1 MQVFPPQPCHNLFL
15 SYPSLYTFVCAGA
28 LWICVFNWV
37 YRRLLYPFTSF
48 PRQVLM
54 PKIPSWQAT
63 LFDNIISLYT
73 EELLEVVI
81 EYPICMCLE
90 DEVVVDASGVAR
102 DVFLQFFLKHISIYL
117 MAHLFYTKLYMLRWA
132 WQHFLHWVQWHHMPT

>member
-1 MQVFPPQPCHNLFL
+1 
-15 SYPSLYTFVCAGA
+15 
-28 LWICVFNWV
+28 
-37 YRRLLYPFTSF
+37 
-48 PRQVLM
+48 M

-117 MAHLFYTKLYMLRWA
+117 MAHLFYTKLYMLR
-132 WQHFLHWVQWHHMPT
+132 